1 MQEGPSKQTRS
12 VVLITGASGGI
23 GRATACRF
31 AEAGWLV
38 AVHYATNAKGAQ
50 ETAAACRELGGE
62 TVVLQG
68 DLIDRESCE
77 KLAAATLDRTGQL
90 DSLINLAGT
99 TRFVPLT
106 DLGGLEEADF
116 DRIFRTN
123 LYGPYY
129 LSSACAEALRA
140 APKGSIVNCASSSA
154 FTGQG
159 SSAAYSAS
167 KGALVT
173 MTKSLAVALAPSV
186 RVNAV
191 CPDFTDTPWISRRM
205 DAEEHRRFCEKAAEG
220 TLLKRM
226 VQADDVGDANF
237 WLATGAQAITGETIL
252 IDCGAALS

>member
-1 MQEGPSKQTRS
+1 MQERP

-23 GRATACRF
+23 GRATARRF
-31 AEAGWLV
+31 ARASWLV
-38 AVHYATNAKGAQ
+38 AVHYATNEKGAL

-62 TVVLQG
+62 AMILQG
-68 DLIDRESCE
+68 DLRTKVSCE
-77 KLAAATLDRTGQL
+77 SLAEATLELTGRL

-99 TRFVPLT
+99 TRFVPLQNLD
-106 DLGGLEEADF
+106 DLAEEDF

-129 LSSACAEALRA
+129 LSAACAEPLCA

-154 FTGQG
+154 FSGQG

-173 MTKSLAVALAPSV
+173 MTKSLAVALAPDV

-191 CPDFTDTPWISRRM
+191 CPGFTDTPWISRRM
-205 DAEEHRRFCEKAAEG
+205 DPASYKRFCKETAEG

-226 VQADDVGDANF
+226 VQADDVADANF

-252 IDCGAALS
+252 IDCGANLA